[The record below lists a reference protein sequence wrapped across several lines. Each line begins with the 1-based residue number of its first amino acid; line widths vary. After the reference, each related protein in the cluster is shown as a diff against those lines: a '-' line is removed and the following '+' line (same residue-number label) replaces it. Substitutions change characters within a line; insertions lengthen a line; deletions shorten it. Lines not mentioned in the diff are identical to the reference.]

1 MPSLD
6 HNIPISLSIFTV
18 NQLALFWTEKFTPLQ
33 VTHELPE
40 WFRRILLKV
49 ASHAC
54 GTALLLARALK
65 RSAMDSADRSGLN
78 MHPLPRILTAKSSIS
93 GNHPMPPVRNK
104 FLAFIAPSACYFICR
119 GRT

>member
-49 ASHAC
+49 ASHVKGC
-54 GTALLLARALK
+54 
-65 RSAMDSADRSGLN
+65 
-78 MHPLPRILTAKSSIS
+78 LTRVWNCSSPCS
-93 GNHPMPPVRNK
+93 CFEKVRD
-104 FLAFIAPSACYFICR
+104 
-119 GRT
+119 G